1 MSVFNN
7 LSFRLKLILP
17 IGLIALVMAI
27 TTSLS
32 ISNSRNLDQ
41 SVDKI
46 GHQFM
51 PELNL
56 LLQADRDMYQAQVAE
71 RSFIFIKEGSED
83 FKALQAQHDEN
94 IEQALDRVT
103 KFDELTGSDETH
115 ALVKQ
120 FQAAYADWTK
130 TTQQIEY
137 ERANNGRQGRKTAIE
152 LSFGIGATQFD
163 AARDI
168 IDQLTEI
175 VEHHAGVEVEHADT
189 SAAQATTVQMIS
201 LVVGLGI
208 CALLALFFPGLITRP
223 LQQMQA
229 KVDDLS
235 KGDGDLTTRLD
246 LQQKDEL
253 GQLGSSIDG
262 FLDKLQQLISQVAS
276 TTAQVASAA
285 EQQSAIT
292 AETTVTITEQHSAID
307 QVATAVNEMAAT
319 VQEVA
324 RSATDAASAAQSADS
339 NAKQGQ
345 QVVSA
350 TISAIKDLASDVDN
364 AARVIGDV
372 ETDSENIGGVLDVIK
387 NIADQTNLLAL
398 NAAIEA
404 ARAGEQGRGFAVVAD
419 EVRTLASRTQSSTE
433 EIQAMIEKLQG
444 ATRNAVK
451 VMVTG
456 QEKAQ
461 ASVEKA
467 TEAGG
472 ALDAITTAV
481 AQISDMNLHIA
492 SAAEEQNAVT
502 EDINRNVTQISE
514 LSNQTSSNADQSST
528 ASATLA
534 RLAAE
539 LQDEVGRFKV

>member
-1 MSVFNN
+1 MNAFNN
-7 LSFRLKLILP
+7 LPFRLKLILP
-17 IGLIALVMAI
+17 IGLIAVVMTI
-27 TTSLS
+27 TASLS
-32 ISNSRNLDQ
+32 ISSTSALDN

-71 RSFIFIKEGSED
+71 RSFIFVKEGSED
-83 FKALQAQHDEN
+83 FIALQAQHDEN
-94 IEQALDRVT
+94 IDQALERVT
-103 KFDELTGSDETH
+103 KFGQLTDSDETK
-115 ALVKQ
+115 ALTEQ
-120 FQAAYADWTK
+120 FKTAYAAWTK
-130 TTQQIEY
+130 TTQQIEH
-137 ERANNGRQGRKTAIE
+137 ERSNNGRQGRKTAIE
-152 LSFGIGATQFD
+152 LSFGVGATQFD
-163 AARDI
+163 AARDL

-175 VEHHAGVEVEHADT
+175 IEHHSGAEVEHADAA
-189 SAAQATTVQMIS
+189 AAQATTVQITS
-201 LVVGLGI
+201 LVVGLSI
-208 CALLALFFPGLITRP
+208 CTLLALLFPGLITRP
-223 LQQMQA
+223 LKQMQA

-246 LQQKDEL
+246 LQQTDEL
-253 GQLGSSIDG
+253 GRLGSAIDL
-262 FLDKLQQLISQVAS
+262 FLDNLQQLISQTAS
-276 TTAQVASAA
+276 TTTQVAAAA

-292 AETTVTITEQHSAID
+292 EETTTTVAEQHSAID

-324 RSATDAASAAQSADS
+324 RSATDAASAAQTADQNS
-339 NAKQGQ
+339 KQGQ
-345 QVVSA
+345 QVVDT
-350 TISAIKDLASDVDN
+350 TIRAIKDLASDVDN
-364 AARVIGDV
+364 AAQVIRDV

-433 EIQAMIEKLQG
+433 EIQVMIEKLQG

-451 VMVTG
+451 VMETG

-467 TEAGG
+467 TEAGT
-472 ALDAITTAV
+472 ALEAITHAV
-481 AQISDMNLHIA
+481 TQISDMNLHIA

-514 LSNQTSSNADQSST
+514 LSNQTSSNAEQSST
-528 ASATLA
+528 ASLA
-534 RLAAE
+534 LAQLAAE
-539 LQDEVGRFKV
+539 LQQIVGRFKV